1 MTSEQKIREIYP
13 LIPIVT
19 KTDKIRGIER
29 YTFVLICGKTISVF
43 KKSIFQIQRIM
54 EHYGG
59 RKFNSTTELLRY
71 KEIFKEH
78 ILLLQKNKK

>member
-1 MTSEQKIREIYP
+1 MTNEQKIREIYP
-13 LIPIVT
+13 LIP
-19 KTDKIRGIER
+19 KTDKTRGIER

-43 KKSIFQIQRIM
+43 KKSVFQIQRIM
-54 EHYGG
+54 EYYGG
-59 RKFNSTTELLRY
+59 RKYNTTMELSRY